1 MFLNFELEM
10 FLMVLLLL
18 IVISMIPL
26 IELKYNSDLYEN
38 IEKFNKY
45 CLNND
50 AKLLSELDL
59 KDTYMWNISSYIY
72 DYNNLSN
79 FFYKRNQTAASGSSD
94 YIGLNRN
101 AAKVS
106 VSSGSGDDKYIDN
119 VMKIYN
125 YYLYMSLGFFI
136 VLIVFF
142 VSQANILINIG
153 SASDYAICMSGSGSG
168 GSGDSDGADIFNVFK
183 NYMYVLFVYVA
194 LFIIFFSLILKK
206 LTELY
211 ADTET
216 YEYIMLMK
224 ELDILLKENKPANA
238 GITDILK
245 KYSKNKINDIA
256 YIALNNKAI
265 ISELATKTYK
275 DKSGSSGSVVKYDNN
290 ENYKITLKNIEKLE
304 YYNSKE
310 AKDKVKNKISEI
322 FQFIYVYI
330 IFLIVPIYMLSIS
343 LQGNYMYLLFT
354 IIAIIIFS
362 VSAYNIY
369 NTLQN

>member
-1 MFLNFELEM
+1 MFLNFELEISI
-10 FLMVLLLL
+10 MVLLLL
-18 IVISMIPL
+18 IVISMIP
-26 IELKYNSDLYEN
+26 IIQLKYNSDLYEN

-50 AKLLSELDL
+50 AKLLSELDV
-59 KDTYMWNISSYIY
+59 KDTYMWNMSSYIY
-72 DYNNLSN
+72 DVDNLSN
-79 FFYKRNQTAASGSSD
+79 FFYKRNETGTAGAGD

-106 VSSGSGDDKYIDN
+106 VDN
-119 VMKIYN
+119 KQVDNIMKIYN

-136 VLIVFF
+136 VLILFF
-142 VSQANILINIG
+142 ISQANILINIG
-153 SASDYAICMSGSGSG
+153 GGSDYKICMSSAS
-168 GSGDSDGADIFNVFK
+168 SGDGDGAAADIFEVFK
-183 NYMYVLFVYVA
+183 SYFYVLFLYVA
-194 LFIIFFSLILKK
+194 LFIVFFSLILKK

-211 ADTET
+211 ADTDT

-224 ELDILLKENKPANA
+224 ELDILLKENKPSNA
-238 GITDILK
+238 VITKILR
-245 KYSKNKINDIA
+245 KYSKNKIDDISH
-256 YIALNNKAI
+256 IALNNKAV
-265 ISELATKTYK
+265 ISELLANSYK
-275 DKSGSSGSVVKYDNN
+275 NMAVKYDNN
-290 ENYKITLKNIEKLE
+290 ENYKITLKNIEKIE

-310 AKDKVKNKISEI
+310 AKDKVKNKVSEI

-362 VSAYNIY
+362 VSVYNIY
-369 NTLQN
+369 NTLR

>member
-50 AKLLSELDL
+50 AKLLSELDV

-79 FFYKRNQTAASGSSD
+79 FFYKRNQTGASD

-101 AAKVS
+101 VAKVS
-106 VSSGSGDDKYIDN
+106 SDDKYIDN

-153 SASDYAICMSGSGSG
+153 AASASSDYAICMDGSGS
-168 GSGDSDGADIFNVFK
+168 SGDSGGDIFDVFK
-183 NYMYVLFVYVA
+183 NYVL
-194 LFIIFFSLILKK
+194 K
-206 LTELY
+206 
-211 ADTET
+211 
-216 YEYIMLMK
+216 
-224 ELDILLKENKPANA
+224 A
-238 GITDILK
+238 GFCCQ
-245 KYSKNKINDIA
+245 
-256 YIALNNKAI
+256 
-265 ISELATKTYK
+265 
-275 DKSGSSGSVVKYDNN
+275 V
-290 ENYKITLKNIEKLE
+290 
-304 YYNSKE
+304 
-310 AKDKVKNKISEI
+310 
-322 FQFIYVYI
+322 
-330 IFLIVPIYMLSIS
+330 
-343 LQGNYMYLLFT
+343 
-354 IIAIIIFS
+354 
-362 VSAYNIY
+362 
-369 NTLQN
+369 

>member
-1 MFLNFELEM
+1 MFLNFELEISI
-10 FLMVLLLL
+10 MVLLLL
-18 IVISMIPL
+18 IVISMIP
-26 IELKYNSDLYEN
+26 IIQLKYNSDLYEN

-50 AKLLSELDL
+50 AKLLSELDV
-59 KDTYMWNISSYIY
+59 KDTYMWNMSSYIY
-72 DYNNLSN
+72 DVDNLSN
-79 FFYKRNQTAASGSSD
+79 FFYKRNETGTAGAGD

-106 VSSGSGDDKYIDN
+106 VDN
-119 VMKIYN
+119 KQVDNIMKIYN

-136 VLIVFF
+136 VLILFF
-142 VSQANILINIG
+142 ISQANILINIG
-153 SASDYAICMSGSGSG
+153 GGSDYKICMASAP
-168 GSGDSDGADIFNVFK
+168 SGDGDGTAADIFEVFK
-183 NYMYVLFVYVA
+183 SYFYVLFLYVA
-194 LFIIFFSLILKK
+194 LFIVFFSLILKK

-211 ADTET
+211 ADTDT

-224 ELDILLKENKPANA
+224 ELDILLKENKPSNA
-238 GITDILK
+238 VITKILR
-245 KYSKNKINDIA
+245 KYSKNKIDDISH
-256 YIALNNKAI
+256 IALNNKAV
-265 ISELATKTYK
+265 ISELLAKAYK
-275 DKSGSSGSVVKYDNN
+275 NRVVKYDNN
-290 ENYKITLKNIEKLE
+290 ENYKITLKNIEKIE

-310 AKDKVKNKISEI
+310 AKDKVKNKVSEI

-362 VSAYNIY
+362 VSVYNIY
-369 NTLQN
+369 NTLR

>member
-1 MFLNFELEM
+1 
-10 FLMVLLLL
+10 
-18 IVISMIPL
+18 
-26 IELKYNSDLYEN
+26 
-38 IEKFNKY
+38 
-45 CLNND
+45 
-50 AKLLSELDL
+50 
-59 KDTYMWNISSYIY
+59 
-72 DYNNLSN
+72 
-79 FFYKRNQTAASGSSD
+79 
-94 YIGLNRN
+94 
-101 AAKVS
+101 
-106 VSSGSGDDKYIDN
+106 
-119 VMKIYN
+119 
-125 YYLYMSLGFFI
+125 
-136 VLIVFF
+136 
-142 VSQANILINIG
+142 
-153 SASDYAICMSGSGSG
+153 
-168 GSGDSDGADIFNVFK
+168 
-183 NYMYVLFVYVA
+183 
-194 LFIIFFSLILKK
+194 
-206 LTELY
+206 
-211 ADTET
+211 
-216 YEYIMLMK
+216 MLMK

-238 GITDILK
+238 GIIKILK

-275 DKSGSSGSVVKYDNN
+275 DKEAAGAAGALVKYENN

-304 YYNSKE
+304 YYNGKE

>member
-1 MFLNFELEM
+1 MFLNFELEISI
-10 FLMVLLLL
+10 MVLLLL
-18 IVISMIPL
+18 IVISMIP
-26 IELKYNSDLYEN
+26 IIQLKYNSDLYEN

-50 AKLLSELDL
+50 AKLLSELDV
-59 KDTYMWNISSYIY
+59 KDTYMWNMSSYIY
-72 DYNNLSN
+72 DVDNLSN
-79 FFYKRNQTAASGSSD
+79 FFYKRNETGTAGAGD

-106 VSSGSGDDKYIDN
+106 VDN
-119 VMKIYN
+119 KQVDNIMKIYN

-136 VLIVFF
+136 VLILFF
-142 VSQANILINIG
+142 ISQANILINIG
-153 SASDYAICMSGSGSG
+153 GGSDYKICMASVPSGEGE
-168 GSGDSDGADIFNVFK
+168 GAAGDIFEVFK
-183 NYMYVLFVYVA
+183 NYMYALFLYVA
-194 LFIIFFSLILKK
+194 LFIVFFSLILKK

-224 ELDILLKENKPANA
+224 ELDILLKENKPSNA
-238 GITDILK
+238 VITKILR
-245 KYSKNKINDIA
+245 KYSKNKIDDISH
-256 YIALNNKAI
+256 IALNNKAI
-265 ISELATKTYK
+265 ISELLAKAYK
-275 DKSGSSGSVVKYDNN
+275 DKEVAGTTAVKYDNN
-290 ENYKITLKNIEKLE
+290 ENYKITLKNIEKIE

-310 AKDKVKNKISEI
+310 AKDKVKNKVSEI

-362 VSAYNIY
+362 VSVYNIY
-369 NTLQN
+369 NTLQ

>member
-1 MFLNFELEM
+1 MFLNFELEISI
-10 FLMVLLLL
+10 MVLLLL
-18 IVISMIPL
+18 IVISMIP
-26 IELKYNSDLYEN
+26 IIQLKYNSDLYEN

-50 AKLLSELDL
+50 AKLLSELDV
-59 KDTYMWNISSYIY
+59 KDTYMWNMSSYIY
-72 DYNNLSN
+72 DVDNLSN
-79 FFYKRNQTAASGSSD
+79 FFYKRNETGTAGAGD

-106 VSSGSGDDKYIDN
+106 VDN
-119 VMKIYN
+119 KQVDNIMKIYN

-136 VLIVFF
+136 VLILFF
-142 VSQANILINIG
+142 ISQANILINIG
-153 SASDYAICMSGSGSG
+153 GGSDYKICMSSAP
-168 GSGDSDGADIFNVFK
+168 SGDGDGTAADIFEVFK
-183 NYMYVLFVYVA
+183 SYFYVLFLYVA
-194 LFIIFFSLILKK
+194 LFIVFFSLILKK

-224 ELDILLKENKPANA
+224 ELDILLKENKPSNA
-238 GITDILK
+238 VITKILR
-245 KYSKNKINDIA
+245 KYSKNKIDDISH
-256 YIALNNKAI
+256 IALNNKAV
-265 ISELATKTYK
+265 ISELLAKAYK
-275 DKSGSSGSVVKYDNN
+275 NRAVKYDNN
-290 ENYKITLKNIEKLE
+290 ENYKITLKNIEKIE

-310 AKDKVKNKISEI
+310 AKDKVKNKVSEI

-362 VSAYNIY
+362 VSVYNIY
-369 NTLQN
+369 NTLR

>member
-50 AKLLSELDL
+50 AKLLSELDV

-72 DYNNLSN
+72 DYDNLSN
-79 FFYKRNQTAASGSSD
+79 FFYKRNQTGTGAND

-101 AAKVS
+101 VAKVS
-106 VSSGSGDDKYIDN
+106 SGDSGDDKYIDN

-153 SASDYAICMSGSGSG
+153 SASASSDYAICMSGSGSS
-168 GSGDSDGADIFNVFK
+168 GSSDTGTADIFDVFK
-183 NYMYVLFVYVA
+183 NYMYALFVYVA

-256 YIALNNKAI
+256 HIALNNKAI
-265 ISELATKTYK
+265 ISEHATKALK
-275 DKSGSSGSVVKYDNN
+275 DKGSGSIVKYDNN
-290 ENYKITLKNIEKLE
+290 ENFKITLKNIEKLE

>member
-1 MFLNFELEM
+1 
-10 FLMVLLLL
+10 MVLLLL

-50 AKLLSELDL
+50 AKLLSELDV

-79 FFYKRNQTAASGSSD
+79 FFYKRNQTGTGAND
-94 YIGLNRN
+94 YIGLNRD

-106 VSSGSGDDKYIDN
+106 INEKYIDN

-153 SASDYAICMSGSGSG
+153 AAGATSDYAICMSGSGSS
-168 GSGDSDGADIFNVFK
+168 GSGDTGTADIFDVFK
-183 NYMYVLFVYVA
+183 NYIYCLFVYFA
-194 LFIIFFSLILKK
+194 LFIVFFSLILKK

-256 YIALNNKAI
+256 HIALNNKAI

-275 DKSGSSGSVVKYDNN
+275 DKSGSVVKYDNN

-330 IFLIVPIYMLSIS
+330 IFLIVPIYMLSLS

-354 IIAIIIFS
+354 IILIIIFS